1 MTIPLLD
8 KPVITRLIRARFLN
22 STEDLLRGF
31 FSPVWGKLMSDPM
44 TAAAAAVGKKEEGR
58 EGEKEKREREGN
70 R

>member
-1 MTIPLLD
+1 MTVPLLD

-44 TAAAAAVGKKEEGR
+44 TAAAAVGKKEKGR
-58 EGEKEKREREGN
+58 EGEKEKKREREIVN
-70 R
+70 